1 VGAGFPGQISE
12 NLVLAEEL
20 EGNLI
25 ELEGREL
32 VVVERGHADTDH
44 ATCLHV
50 VRIMII
56 GFVMAKSC

>member
-1 VGAGFPGQISE
+1 
-12 NLVLAEEL
+12 VLAEEL